1 MIQRRIDALTGDLFA
16 VPVPARPVEGTMDYR
31 PVVTHEVGLMLGE
44 AVATGLDRYDI
55 AARASKL
62 AGRDVSKMMLDG
74 YTAPSREEF
83 NLPLWLAPV
92 LETVCDSTR
101 LSAWLASVRGGR
113 ILVGD
118 AVLDA
123 EIGRAERA
131 AAVAAERLKQLRDL
145 RKRGG

>member
-1 MIQRRIDALTGDLFA
+1 MSRRTAIDATGDLFE
-16 VPVPARPVEGTMDYR
+16 VPAPAAPIEGTMDFR
-31 PVVTHEVGLMLGE
+31 LPVTLEVSAMLDE
-44 AVATGLDRYDI
+44 ARAAGLDRYDI

-62 AGRDVSKMMLDG
+62 AGRDVSKQMLDG

-83 NLPLWLAPV
+83 NVPLWLAPV

-101 LSAWLASVRGGR
+101 LSAWHASVRGGR
-113 ILVGD
+113 ILIGE

-131 AAVAAERLKQLRDL
+131 AAVAAERLRQLRDM

>member
-1 MIQRRIDALTGDLFA
+1 MSRRGAPDTTGDLFA
-16 VPVPARPVEGTMDYR
+16 VPRPAPPVEGSMDYR
-31 PVVTHEVGLMLGE
+31 LQVTQEISAMLAE
-44 AVATGLDRYDI
+44 ASAAGIDRYDL

-74 YTAPSREEF
+74 YCAPSREEF
-83 NLPLWLAPV
+83 NCPLWLAPV

-101 LSAWLASVRGGR
+101 LSAWHASVRGGR
-113 ILVGD
+113 ILVGE

-131 AAVAAERLKQLRDL
+131 AAVAAERLRQLRDQ